1 MIKITDVSYFQ
12 VEALEKLQEYDKQ
25 VWFEHVTQYD
35 YNEFND
41 TSLKRR
47 FENMAL
53 LGIAA
58 MDETNLSNF
67 NQIVSH
73 MQGTYGAGKVCPY
86 KNQNCDLS
94 TEGLTLEPGISEV
107 IDNPADYE
115 WDELVYY
122 WKKWRDVSGKK
133 IRVEFG
139 KYIELSNIGKP

>member
-1 MIKITDVSYFQ
+1 MCFQ
-12 VEALEKLQEYDKQ
+12 VKALETLQEYDKQ